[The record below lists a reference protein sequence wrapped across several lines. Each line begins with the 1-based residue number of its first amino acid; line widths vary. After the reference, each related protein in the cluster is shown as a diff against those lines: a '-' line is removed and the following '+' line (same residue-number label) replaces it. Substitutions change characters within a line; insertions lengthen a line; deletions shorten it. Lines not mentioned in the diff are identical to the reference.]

1 MKFWQQVRKDLA
13 ATPIVE
19 GMVWGENPMYVERYF
34 FRGIER
40 TVRGVNGIAL
50 VVQFGGARVR
60 EGEVGAWRTE
70 TLPSQ
75 SVLVPARCATHWHYS
90 GAVDFAVFYFPDHV
104 DGVLGRLRGLTER
117 SSEPRM
123 FADSVVSAIA
133 LALTDELR
141 KGPSADEPFAGVMSG
156 VMLEQTYRVL
166 TTSQTH
172 HLSPRHIHYDRL
184 NTVLNHIREHLA
196 DDLSIESLADRAKVS
211 VAHFRRLFHE
221 AMGVP
226 VHKFVLA
233 ARLEQARKLLTM
245 TNMPLSRIA
254 DECGFSSQS
263 HLATSFRAVHAAAPT
278 VFRAQ
283 TKQSP
288 HA

>member
-19 GMVWGENPMYVERYF
+19 GMVWGQNPMYVERYF
-34 FRGIER
+34 FRGIEK
-40 TVRGVNGIAL
+40 TVRGVDGIGM
-50 VVQFGGARVR
+50 VTQFGGARVR
-60 EGEVGAWRTE
+60 EGEIGRWRSE

-75 SVLVPARCATHWHYS
+75 SLLLPARCATHWHYS

-104 DGVLGRLRGLTER
+104 DGVLGRLRRLTEM
-117 SSEPRM
+117 SSEPRV
-123 FADSVVSAIA
+123 FSDAVVSAIA

-141 KGPSADEPFAGVMSG
+141 KGPGADEQFAGTMAG
-156 VMLEQTYRVL
+156 VMLEQAYRVL
-166 TTSQTH
+166 TTSPTH

-184 NTVLNHIREHLA
+184 NAVLNHIREHLA
-196 DDLSIESLADRAKVS
+196 DDLSIASLAGRAKVS
-211 VAHFRRLFHE
+211 VPHFRRLFHE

-226 VHKFVLA
+226 VHKYVLA

-245 TNMPLSRIA
+245 TGMPLSRIA

-278 VFRAQ
+278 EFRAQ
-283 TKQSP
+283 ARPATD
-288 HA
+288 A